1 MMEHDP
7 SLKSLSPDPLA
18 PISTPFFQGL
28 RRRGQRFTPL
38 FVFTGVFA
46 GCVYLWGVRL
56 QPTNFQGSVEVVRA
70 LVIVPAGGLLTNLWV
85 QLHQK
90 VTADTL
96 VAEVVTTDPRTVSSR
111 LSVMRGQMQLTQL
124 EMSPVLGQQRNALD
138 YAQLGLSIS
147 RLRVEAEMAKVNLSK
162 AKSDLARTEQLRQ
175 QNLVSEEVLEGM
187 RRAAESLDLEVREKS
202 LIVESMGKTLKRLS
216 FMEDTFVPGGEN
228 DPLRQALRV
237 QEAQT
242 RALEDKIRPF
252 PLYAPMDGVITA
264 IHHRR
269 GEQVLE
275 GACVA
280 VVTGQKAER
289 IIGQLP
295 QLFPRAV
302 ELGMPVAVLA
312 CALLAL
318 WVWRSRPWRET
329 VVSRQLAWAVLVL
342 VLAHSLLEYP
352 LWYGPFQL
360 ACGLAVSA
368 RAADAESMADRAL
381 RKVVDRQKEV
391 FAAAVKQGD
400 KLDEGALRSST
411 LPS

>member
-302 ELGMPVAVLA
+302 ELGMPITV
-312 CALLAL
+312 
-318 WVWRSRPWRET
+318 RSRSVPPKVGVGSIIGFSPSFESET
-329 VVSRQLAWAVLVL
+329 NTAGRAA
-342 VLAHSLLEYP
+342 A
-352 LWYGPFQL
+352 PFPFR
-360 ACGLAVSA
+360 AVSISIPK
-368 RAADAESMADRAL
+368 DMILSPGEP
-381 RKVVDRQKEV
+381 VDLFLVR
-391 FAAAVKQGD
+391 
-400 KLDEGALRSST
+400 
-411 LPS
+411 

>member
-1 MMEHDP
+1 MEHDP

-202 LIVESMGKTLKRLS
+202 LIVETMGKTLKRLS
-216 FMEDTFVPGGEN
+216 FMEDTFVAGGEN
-228 DPLRQALRV
+228 DPLRNH
-237 QEAQT
+237 T
-242 RALEDKIRPF
+242 T
-252 PLYAPMDGVITA
+252 ITP
-264 IHHRR
+264 
-269 GEQVLE
+269 
-275 GACVA
+275 C
-280 VVTGQKAER
+280 
-289 IIGQLP
+289 
-295 QLFPRAV
+295 
-302 ELGMPVAVLA
+302 
-312 CALLAL
+312 
-318 WVWRSRPWRET
+318 
-329 VVSRQLAWAVLVL
+329 
-342 VLAHSLLEYP
+342 Y
-352 LWYGPFQL
+352 
-360 ACGLAVSA
+360 
-368 RAADAESMADRAL
+368 
-381 RKVVDRQKEV
+381 
-391 FAAAVKQGD
+391 
-400 KLDEGALRSST
+400 
-411 LPS
+411 